1 MTLTIVA
8 IVLVVLGI
16 IALVMSQAVLG
27 WILVAVGVIVFIVKL
42 VKGKKTDTTVPPQT
56 PPVTP
61 AQ

>member
-8 IVLVVLGI
+8 IVLVVLGV

-27 WILVAVGVIVFIVKL
+27 WVLVAVGVIVFIVKL
-42 VKGKKTDTTVPPQT
+42 VLGKKTDTTVPPQT